1 MFRCYPSFESVT
13 YMRDSCSEDQESIN
27 IFITLYDISLILLRK
42 GTLVF
47 KITIDPT
54 NGPTD
59 GLIDD
64 LIDGLIDDL
73 IDGPIN
79 GSIDGLIDY

>member
-1 MFRCYPSFESVT
+1 
-13 YMRDSCSEDQESIN
+13 MRDSCSEDQESIN

-47 KITIDPT
+47 KITIDPID
-54 NGPTD
+54 GPTD

-64 LIDGLIDDL
+64 LIDGPID
-73 IDGPIN
+73 